1 MARRIRL
8 NRFCSLLTACVCC
21 CAVIAADEE
30 SDIGRLKRMGIAE
43 LMELEVTSVSKT
55 PESAQ
60 NAAAALAVVTDEHI
74 RRSGATTVPE
84 ALRWVPGLHVA
95 RQNSNVWAVSARGF
109 SSVNSEKLLV
119 LSDTRSIYTPLFS
132 GVVWD
137 VQDYLMADVER
148 IEVIRGPGA
157 ALWGS
162 NAVNGVINIT
172 TKSAAD
178 THGTLIETTAGTEEQ
193 AIVAARYGDQ
203 TKGGVHYRVFGQYSE
218 RDETF
223 NNAVSSDDWNIGHVG
238 FRADASPSPQN
249 SWTVQGD
256 VYQGRVGQLAPAVT
270 ILGRPGPSGD
280 LESTVAGGNI
290 LGRWRHE
297 FDADSDIQLRAYYD
311 RTHREDP
318 SFVDDLHTIDLDL
331 QHRFAPAVNHEF
343 IWGVNYRYT
352 ANENEGGG
360 IFEVRPSSSED
371 NLFSAFVQDKVT
383 WREVVHVTLGTKA
396 EHNDFSGF
404 ELQPSLRAAW
414 DISPKHTVWAAVSR
428 AVRVPSRLER
438 DVFIAVSDPAGNPVA
453 RLLGNDDFES
463 EELLAY
469 ELGHRWR
476 ALPNMHV
483 DVAVFENHYDGLSSL
498 EVGAP
503 FTDPSDGRTVI
514 PISSRNLTAGR
525 AWGVETLVGFS
536 PVEWWRLSASYS
548 YLELSLDPSGQDINR
563 GEFYEGAS
571 PRHQFALGSYL
582 TLPRGFEMDAHF
594 RYVGALES
602 LPEIP
607 SGEGIPA
614 YSELDVRLSWRA
626 SETMRV
632 SLVGQNLLHEHH
644 LEFGT
649 PAARGAIQR
658 SVYLKVAWEL

>member
-1 MARRIRL
+1 MARGHRF
-8 NRFCSLLTACVCC
+8 NRFRSSAAAWFGCTA
-21 CAVIAADEE
+21 AFAATEPA
-30 SDIGRLKRMGIAE
+30 DIGQLKRMGIAE

-55 PESAQ
+55 PEAAQ
-60 NAAAALAVVTDEHI
+60 NAAAALTVVTDEHI
-74 RRSGATTVPE
+74 RRSGATTVPD

-95 RQNSNVWAVSARGF
+95 RQNSNVWAVSSRGF

-137 VQDYLMADVER
+137 VQDYLMADIER

-178 THGTLIETTAGTEEQ
+178 THGTLIETTAGTEER

-238 FRADASPSPQN
+238 FRADAKPSPQN

-256 VYQGRVGQLAPAVT
+256 IYQGRVGQLAPAVT
-270 ILGRPGPSGD
+270 IIGRPGPSGD
-280 LESTVAGGNI
+280 LETTVAGGNI

-297 FDADSDIQLRAYYD
+297 FSADSDVQFRAYYD

-318 SFVDDLHTIDLDL
+318 SFTDDLHTIDLDL
-331 QHRFAPAVNHEF
+331 QHRFAPATNHEF
-343 IWGVNYRYT
+343 IWGLDYRYM
-352 ANENEGGG
+352 ANENTGTG

-404 ELQPSLRAAW
+404 ELQPSIRASW

-428 AVRVPSRLER
+428 AVRVPNRLER
-438 DVFIAVSDPAGNPVA
+438 DIFIDASDPAGNPVL
-453 RLLGNDDFES
+453 RLLGDDDFES

-476 ALPNMHV
+476 ALPNLHV
-483 DVAVFENHYDGLSSL
+483 DVTVFENHYYGLASL

-503 FTDPSDGRTVI
+503 FTDPADGRTII
-514 PISSRNLTAGR
+514 PISSRNLTTGR
-525 AWGVETLVGFS
+525 TCGVETLVSFS
-536 PVEWWRLSASYS
+536 PVERWRLSASYS
-548 YLELSLDPSGQDINR
+548 YLELNLESSGQDVNR
-563 GEFYEGAS
+563 GEFYDGAS

-582 TLPRGFEMDAHF
+582 SLPRGFELDAHF
-594 RYVGALES
+594 RHVGELER

-607 SGEGIPA
+607 TGEGIPS

-632 SLVGQNLLHEHH
+632 SLVGRNLLHEHH

>member
-1 MARRIRL
+1 MARAIRFPRL
-8 NRFCSLLTACVCC
+8 CSSLMACAGCG
-21 CAVIAADEE
+21 AAMGAIEVA
-30 SDIGRLKRMGIAE
+30 DIGQLKRMGIAE
-43 LMELEVTSVSKT
+43 LMELEVTSVSKA
-55 PESAQ
+55 PEAAQ
-60 NAAAALAVVTDEHI
+60 NVAAALTVVTDEHI

-95 RQNSNVWAVSARGF
+95 RQNSNVWAVSSRGF

-137 VQDYLMADVER
+137 VQDYLMADIER

-178 THGTLIETTAGTEEQ
+178 TQGTLIETTAGTEEQ
-193 AIVAARYGDQ
+193 AIVAARHGSQ

-223 NNAVSSDDWNIGHVG
+223 NDAVSSDEWNMGHIG
-238 FRADASPSPQN
+238 FRADANPSPQN

-270 ILGRPGPSGD
+270 IIGRPGPTGD
-280 LESTVAGGNI
+280 LETTVAGGNI

-297 FDADSDIQLRAYYD
+297 FSADSDLQFRAYYD

-318 SFVDDLHTIDLDL
+318 SFTDDLHTIDLDL

-343 IWGVNYRYT
+343 IWGLNYRYT
-352 ANENEGGG
+352 ANENVGTG

-383 WREVVHVTLGTKA
+383 WRETFHVTLGTKV

-404 ELQPSLRAAW
+404 ELQPSIRAAW
-414 DISPKHTVWAAVSR
+414 DISPAHTVWAAVSR

-438 DVFIAVSDPAGNPVA
+438 DIFIDASDPAGNPVL

-476 ALPNMHV
+476 ALPNLHF
-483 DVAVFENHYDGLSSL
+483 DVTVFENHYDGLSSL

-514 PISSRNLTAGR
+514 PISSQNLTAGR
-525 AWGVETLVGFS
+525 TRGAEALVSFS
-536 PVEWWRLSASYS
+536 PAEWWRLSASYS
-548 YLELSLDPSGQDINR
+548 YLELDLEPSGQDINR

-571 PRHQFALGSYL
+571 PRHQFALGSYFS
-582 TLPRGFEMDAHF
+582 LPRGFELDAHF
-594 RYVGALES
+594 RHVGALER

-632 SLVGQNLLHEHH
+632 SLVGQNLLHDHH
-644 LEFGT
+644 IEFGT

-658 SVYLKVAWEL
+658 SVYLKLAWEL